1 LGLRNFVLVKLANLE
16 LYLVRMGRE
25 RSKVVKDEQFD
36 DFKHVC
42 IQWWVLV
49 KKGARNDRKLYHD
62 C

>member
-1 LGLRNFVLVKLANLE
+1 MKLANLE

-49 KKGARNDRKLYHD
+49 KKGARNDRKLYQD
-62 C
+62 CWENK